1 MKNDYFS
8 QLLAKPD
15 AIVKDAEGFK
25 TVIFNETIDAETIT
39 VSVSKADAADLL
51 TFRVIKFCNNAMDFI
66 TKCNEYNSHSSGIIA
81 FVTKDKLVTSLSVV
95 CTTAEVAAEITGR
108 LLAVLYLVQYK

>member
-1 MKNDYFS
+1 MKNDYFL
-8 QLLAKPD
+8 QLLVKPD

-66 TKCNEYNSHSSGIIA
+66 TRCNEYNSHSCSL
-81 FVTKDKLVTSLSVV
+81 LVLMFR
-95 CTTAEVAAEITGR
+95 A
-108 LLAVLYLVQYK
+108 